1 MLNWRGERAI
11 SRRAI
16 PVEESLKLALQMAEA
31 LEVAHEK
38 GVVHPELNPA
48 NIKVT
53 EDGKVKV
60 LNFGLSKAFAGEQAD
75 ATLSNS
81 PTLSMH
87 SLRVH

>member
-1 MLNWRGERAI
+1 MLNWPGEWAI

-31 LEVAHEK
+31 LEVAYEK
-38 GVVHPELNPA
+38 GVVHPKLNPA

-53 EDGKVKV
+53 KDGKVKV
-60 LNFGLSKAFAGEQAD
+60 LNFGLSKVFAGEQAH

>member
-48 NIKVT
+48 NIKV
-53 EDGKVKV
+53 

>member
-1 MLNWRGERAI
+1 MLNWPGERAI

-31 LEVAHEK
+31 LEAAHEK
-38 GVVHPELNPA
+38 GVVPDPKPA

-60 LNFGLSKAFAGEQAD
+60 LNFGLAKAFAGEQAD